1 MQTKNF
7 KKYIALVVLIA
18 VSTISIS
25 AQNTMIREHQS
36 ARRLVTCSTL
46 DGRIEHLCDS
56 LCEGRGSGQRGGGLA
71 AIWLQR
77 EFERIGLM
85 RMSGGYAHAVK
96 LGDGK
101 YGRNIIGML
110 PGSKATTRDRYVI
123 VGAHYDHLGT
133 LDGKVYPGA
142 DANASGTAALLSLA
156 EMLSAYKDGG
166 RTHDSNVIFVAFD
179 AKEHDMA
186 GSKAL
191 WRMIENGQLI
201 DPQSGSPIT
210 KDKVALMVN
219 IDQVGCTMSP
229 LASGRKDYM
238 IMLGN
243 HSLKPS
249 AQGMIDFCNRTYA
262 IDMDIDLT
270 YYGSKNFTKMFY
282 RLSDQRVF
290 IDNGIPAVLF
300 TSGITMNNNKPYD
313 TADKINLTT
322 LKKRIILIWQWITS
336 VLCPKLLPI
345 STKPSLLPLLLKA
358 FPRSAPPASNPA
370 KAVSSPW

>member
-7 KKYIALVVLIA
+7 KKYMLLIVLTVA
-18 VSTISIS
+18 STISIS

-36 ARRLVTCSTL
+36 ARRLVTCSIL
-46 DGRIEHLCDS
+46 DGRIGHLCDS
-56 LCEGRGSGQRGGGLA
+56 LCEGRGSGQRGGGIA
-71 AIWLQR
+71 ALWLQR

-110 PGSKATTRDRYVI
+110 PGSKTTTRDRYVI

-133 LDGKVYPGA
+133 LDGKMYPGA

-156 EMLSAYKDGG
+156 EMLSEYKNGG

-191 WRMIENGQLI
+191 WRMIENGQLR
-201 DPQSGSPIT
+201 DPQSGKTIN
-210 KDKVALMVN
+210 KDQISLMVN

-229 LASGRKDYM
+229 LASGRRDYI

-243 HSLKPS
+243 ESLKPIKRD
-249 AQGMIDFCNRTYA
+249 MLRICNRMFA
-262 IDMDIDLT
+262 IDMEIDLT
-270 YYGSKNFTKMFY
+270 YYGSKNFTRMFY

-290 IDNGIPAVLF
+290 VDNGIPAVLF
-300 TSGITMNNNKPYD
+300 TSGITMNTNKTRDDAQTID
-313 TADKINLTT
+313 TEILR
-322 LKKRIILIWQWITS
+322 KRIFLMYHW
-336 VLCPKLLPI
+336 LEKML
-345 STKPSLLPLLLKA
+345 
-358 FPRSAPPASNPA
+358 
-370 KAVSSPW
+370 

>member
-7 KKYIALVVLIA
+7 KKYMLLIVLTVA
-18 VSTISIS
+18 STIGIS

-36 ARRLVTCSTL
+36 ARRLVTCSIL
-46 DGRIEHLCDS
+46 DGRIGHLCDS
-56 LCEGRGSGQRGGGLA
+56 LCEGRGSGQRGGGIA
-71 AIWLQR
+71 ALWLQR

-110 PGSKATTRDRYVI
+110 PGSKTTTRDRYVI

-133 LDGKVYPGA
+133 LDGKMYPGA

-156 EMLSAYKDGG
+156 EMLSEYKNGG

-191 WRMIENGQLI
+191 WRMIENGQLR
-201 DPQSGSPIT
+201 DPQSGKTIN
-210 KDKVALMVN
+210 KDQISLMVN

-229 LASGRKDYM
+229 LASGRRDYI

-243 HSLKPS
+243 ESLKPIKRD
-249 AQGMIDFCNRTYA
+249 MLRICNRMFA
-262 IDMDIDLT
+262 IDMEIDLT
-270 YYGSKNFTKMFY
+270 YYGSKNFTRMFY

-290 IDNGIPAVLF
+290 VDNGIPAVLF
-300 TSGITMNNNKPYD
+300 TSGITMNTNKTRDDAQTID
-313 TADKINLTT
+313 TEILR
-322 LKKRIILIWQWITS
+322 KRIFLMYHW
-336 VLCPKLLPI
+336 LEKML
-345 STKPSLLPLLLKA
+345 
-358 FPRSAPPASNPA
+358 
-370 KAVSSPW
+370 

>member
-7 KKYIALVVLIA
+7 KKYMLLIVLTVA
-18 VSTISIS
+18 STISIS

-36 ARRLVTCSTL
+36 ARRLVTCSIL

-110 PGSKATTRDRYVI
+110 PGSKTTTRDRYVI

-133 LDGKVYPGA
+133 LDGKMYPGA

-156 EMLSAYKDGG
+156 EMLSEYKNGG

-191 WRMIENGQLI
+191 WRMIENGQLR
-201 DPQSGSPIT
+201 DPQSGKTIN
-210 KDKVALMVN
+210 KDQISLMVN

-229 LASGRKDYM
+229 LASGRRDYI

-243 HSLKPS
+243 ESLKPIKRD
-249 AQGMIDFCNRTYA
+249 MLRICNRMFA
-262 IDMDIDLT
+262 IDMEIDLT
-270 YYGSKNFTKMFY
+270 YYGSRNFTRMFY

-290 IDNGIPAVLF
+290 VDNGIPAVLF
-300 TSGITMNNNKPYD
+300 TSGITMNTNKTRDDAQTID
-313 TADKINLTT
+313 TEILR
-322 LKKRIILIWQWITS
+322 KRIFLMYHW
-336 VLCPKLLPI
+336 LEKML
-345 STKPSLLPLLLKA
+345 
-358 FPRSAPPASNPA
+358 
-370 KAVSSPW
+370 

>member
-36 ARRLVTCSTL
+36 ARRLVTNSIL
-46 DGRIEHLCDS
+46 KDRIEHLCDS
-56 LCEGRGSGQRGGGLA
+56 ICEGRGSGQRGGGLA

-85 RMSGGYAHAVK
+85 RMSGGYAHAVN
-96 LGDGK
+96 LSDGK

-179 AKEHDMA
+179 AKEQDMA

-191 WRMIENGQLI
+191 WRMIENGQLR
-201 DPQSGSPIT
+201 DPQSGKTINKGQIS
-210 KDKVALMVN
+210 LMVN
-219 IDQVGCTMSP
+219 IDQIGCTISP
-229 LASGRKDYM
+229 LASGRKDYI

-243 HSLKPS
+243 ESLKP
-249 AQGMIDFCNRTYA
+249 ARRDMLDICNRMFA
-262 IDMDIDLT
+262 IDMEIDLT
-270 YYGSKNFTKMFY
+270 YYGSKNFTRMFY
-282 RLSDQRVF
+282 RLSDQRIFV
-290 IDNGIPAVLF
+290 DNGIPAVFF
-300 TSGITMNNNKPYD
+300 TSGITMNTNKTRDNAQTID
-313 TADKINLTT
+313 TEILR
-322 LKKRIILIWQWITS
+322 KRIFLIYHW
-336 VLCPKLLPI
+336 LEKML
-345 STKPSLLPLLLKA
+345 
-358 FPRSAPPASNPA
+358 
-370 KAVSSPW
+370 

>member
-7 KKYIALVVLIA
+7 KKYMLLIVLTVA
-18 VSTISIS
+18 STIGIS

-36 ARRLVTCSTL
+36 ARRLVTCSIL

-56 LCEGRGSGQRGGGLA
+56 LCEGRGSGQRGGGIA
-71 AIWLQR
+71 ALWLQR

-110 PGSKATTRDRYVI
+110 PGSKTTTRDRYVI

-133 LDGKVYPGA
+133 LDGKMYPGA

-156 EMLSAYKDGG
+156 EMLSEYKNGG

-191 WRMIENGQLI
+191 WRMIENGQLR
-201 DPQSGSPIT
+201 DPQSGKTIN
-210 KDKVALMVN
+210 KDQISLMVN

-229 LASGRKDYM
+229 LASGRRDYI

-243 HSLKPS
+243 ESLKPIKRD
-249 AQGMIDFCNRTYA
+249 MLRICNRMFA
-262 IDMDIDLT
+262 IDMEIDLT
-270 YYGSKNFTKMFY
+270 YYGSKNFTRMFY

-290 IDNGIPAVLF
+290 VDNGIPAVFF
-300 TSGITMNNNKPYD
+300 TSGITMNTNKTRDDAQTND
-313 TADKINLTT
+313 TEILR
-322 LKKRIILIWQWITS
+322 KRIFLMYHW
-336 VLCPKLLPI
+336 LEKML
-345 STKPSLLPLLLKA
+345 
-358 FPRSAPPASNPA
+358 
-370 KAVSSPW
+370 

>member
-1 MQTKNF
+1 MLL
-7 KKYIALVVLIA
+7 IVLTV
-18 VSTISIS
+18 VSTIGIS

-36 ARRLVTCSTL
+36 ARRLVTCSIL

-110 PGSKATTRDRYVI
+110 PGSKTTTRDRYVI

-133 LDGKVYPGA
+133 LDGKMYPGA

-156 EMLSAYKDGG
+156 EMLSEYKNGG

-191 WRMIENGQLI
+191 WRMIENGQLR
-201 DPQSGSPIT
+201 DPQSGKTIN
-210 KDKVALMVN
+210 KDQISLMVN

-229 LASGRKDYM
+229 LASGRRDYI

-243 HSLKPS
+243 ESLKPIKRD
-249 AQGMIDFCNRTYA
+249 MLRICNRMFA
-262 IDMDIDLT
+262 IDMEIDLT
-270 YYGSKNFTKMFY
+270 YYGSKNFTRMFY

-290 IDNGIPAVLF
+290 VDNGIPAVLF
-300 TSGITMNNNKPYD
+300 TSGITMNTNKTRDDAQTID
-313 TADKINLTT
+313 TEILR
-322 LKKRIILIWQWITS
+322 KRIFLMYHW
-336 VLCPKLLPI
+336 LEKML
-345 STKPSLLPLLLKA
+345 
-358 FPRSAPPASNPA
+358 
-370 KAVSSPW
+370 

>member
-7 KKYIALVVLIA
+7 KKYMLLIVLTVA
-18 VSTISIS
+18 STIGIS

-36 ARRLVTCSTL
+36 ARRLVTCSIL

-56 LCEGRGSGQRGGGLA
+56 LCEGRGSGQRGGGIA
-71 AIWLQR
+71 ALWLQR

-110 PGSKATTRDRYVI
+110 PGSKTTTRDRYVI

-133 LDGKVYPGA
+133 LDGKMYPGA

-156 EMLSAYKDGG
+156 EMLSEYKNGG

-191 WRMIENGQLI
+191 WRMIENGQLR
-201 DPQSGSPIT
+201 DPQSGKTIN
-210 KDKVALMVN
+210 KDQISLMVN
-219 IDQVGCTMSP
+219 IDQIGCSLSP
-229 LASGRKDYM
+229 LASGRKDYI

-243 HSLKPS
+243 ESLKPIKRD
-249 AQGMIDFCNRTYA
+249 MLRICNRMFA
-262 IDMDIDLT
+262 IDMEIDLT
-270 YYGSKNFTKMFY
+270 YYGSKNFTRMFY

-290 IDNGIPAVLF
+290 VDNGIPAVLF
-300 TSGITMNNNKPYD
+300 TSGITMNTNKTRDDAQTID
-313 TADKINLTT
+313 TEILR
-322 LKKRIILIWQWITS
+322 KRIFLMYHW
-336 VLCPKLLPI
+336 LEKML
-345 STKPSLLPLLLKA
+345 
-358 FPRSAPPASNPA
+358 
-370 KAVSSPW
+370 

>member
-7 KKYIALVVLIA
+7 KKYMLLIVLTV
-18 VSTISIS
+18 VSTIGIS

-36 ARRLVTCSTL
+36 ARRLVTCSIL
-46 DGRIEHLCDS
+46 DGRIGHLCDS

-110 PGSKATTRDRYVI
+110 PGSKTTTRDRYVI

-133 LDGKVYPGA
+133 LDGKMYPGA

-156 EMLSAYKDGG
+156 EMLSEYKNGG
-166 RTHDSNVIFVAFD
+166 RAHDSNVIFVAFD

-191 WRMIENGQLI
+191 WRMIENGQLR
-201 DPQSGSPIT
+201 DPQSGKTIN
-210 KDKVALMVN
+210 KDQISLMVN
-219 IDQVGCTMSP
+219 IDQIGCSLSP
-229 LASGRKDYM
+229 LASGRKDYI

-243 HSLKPS
+243 ESLKPTKRD
-249 AQGMIDFCNRTYA
+249 MLRICNRMFA
-262 IDMDIDLT
+262 IDMEIDLT
-270 YYGSKNFTKMFY
+270 YYGSRNFTRMFY
-282 RLSDQRVF
+282 RLSDQRIFV
-290 IDNGIPAVLF
+290 DNGIPAVFF
-300 TSGITMNNNKPYD
+300 TSGITMNTNKTRDDAQTID
-313 TADKINLTT
+313 TEILR
-322 LKKRIILIWQWITS
+322 KRIFLMYHW
-336 VLCPKLLPI
+336 LEKML
-345 STKPSLLPLLLKA
+345 
-358 FPRSAPPASNPA
+358 
-370 KAVSSPW
+370 

>member
-1 MQTKNF
+1 MLL
-7 KKYIALVVLIA
+7 IVLTVA
-18 VSTISIS
+18 STIGIS

-36 ARRLVTCSTL
+36 ARRLVTCSIL

-56 LCEGRGSGQRGGGLA
+56 LCEGRGSGQRGGGIA
-71 AIWLQR
+71 ALWLQR

-110 PGSKATTRDRYVI
+110 PGSKTTTRDRYVI

-133 LDGKVYPGA
+133 LDGKMYPGA

-156 EMLSAYKDGG
+156 EMLSEYKNGG

-191 WRMIENGQLI
+191 WRMIENGQLR
-201 DPQSGSPIT
+201 DPQSGKTIN
-210 KDKVALMVN
+210 KDQISLMVN
-219 IDQVGCTMSP
+219 IDQIGCSLSP
-229 LASGRKDYM
+229 LASGRKDYI

-243 HSLKPS
+243 ESLKPIKRD
-249 AQGMIDFCNRTYA
+249 MLRICNRMFA
-262 IDMDIDLT
+262 IDMEIDLT
-270 YYGSKNFTKMFY
+270 YYGSKNFTRMFY

-290 IDNGIPAVLF
+290 VDNGIPAVFF
-300 TSGITMNNNKPYD
+300 TSGITMNTNKTRDDAQTID
-313 TADKINLTT
+313 TEILR
-322 LKKRIILIWQWITS
+322 KRIFLMYHW
-336 VLCPKLLPI
+336 LEKML
-345 STKPSLLPLLLKA
+345 
-358 FPRSAPPASNPA
+358 
-370 KAVSSPW
+370 

>member
-1 MQTKNF
+1 MLL
-7 KKYIALVVLIA
+7 IVLTI
-18 VSTISIS
+18 VSTIGIS

-36 ARRLVTCSTL
+36 ARRLVTCSIL

-85 RMSGGYAHAVK
+85 RMSGGYAHAVN
-96 LGDGK
+96 LSDGK

-179 AKEHDMA
+179 AKEQDMA

-191 WRMIENGQLI
+191 WRMIENGQLR
-201 DPQSGSPIT
+201 DPQSGKTINKGQIS
-210 KDKVALMVN
+210 LMVN
-219 IDQVGCTMSP
+219 IDQIGCTISP
-229 LASGRKDYM
+229 LASGRKDYI

-243 HSLKPS
+243 ESLKP
-249 AQGMIDFCNRTYA
+249 ARRDMLDICNRMFA
-262 IDMDIDLT
+262 IDMEIDLT
-270 YYGSKNFTKMFY
+270 YYGSKNFTRMFY
-282 RLSDQRVF
+282 RLSDQRIFV
-290 IDNGIPAVLF
+290 DNGIPAVFF
-300 TSGITMNNNKPYD
+300 TSGITMNTNKTRDNAQTID
-313 TADKINLTT
+313 TEILR
-322 LKKRIILIWQWITS
+322 KRIFLMYHW
-336 VLCPKLLPI
+336 LEKML
-345 STKPSLLPLLLKA
+345 
-358 FPRSAPPASNPA
+358 
-370 KAVSSPW
+370 

>member
-1 MQTKNF
+1 MLL
-7 KKYIALVVLIA
+7 IVLTVA
-18 VSTISIS
+18 STIGIS

-36 ARRLVTCSTL
+36 ARRLVTCSIL

-56 LCEGRGSGQRGGGLA
+56 LCEGRGSGQRGGGIA
-71 AIWLQR
+71 ALWLQR

-133 LDGKVYPGA
+133 LDGKMYPGA

-156 EMLSAYKDGG
+156 EMLSEYKDGG

-191 WRMIENGQLI
+191 WRMIENGQLR
-201 DPQSGSPIT
+201 DPQSGKTIN
-210 KDKVALMVN
+210 KDQISLMVN

-229 LASGRKDYM
+229 LASGRRDYI

-243 HSLKPS
+243 ESLKPIKRD
-249 AQGMIDFCNRTYA
+249 MLRICNRMFA
-262 IDMDIDLT
+262 IDMEIDLT
-270 YYGSKNFTKMFY
+270 YYGSKNFTRMFY

-290 IDNGIPAVLF
+290 VDNGIPAVFF
-300 TSGITMNNNKPYD
+300 TSGITMNTNKTRDDAQTID
-313 TADKINLTT
+313 TEILR
-322 LKKRIILIWQWITS
+322 KRIFLMYHW
-336 VLCPKLLPI
+336 LEKML
-345 STKPSLLPLLLKA
+345 
-358 FPRSAPPASNPA
+358 
-370 KAVSSPW
+370 

>member
-1 MQTKNF
+1 MQTKKI
-7 KKYIALVVLIA
+7 KKYIALIVLTA
-18 VSTISIS
+18 VSTISLS
-25 AQNTMIREHQS
+25 AQNTLIREHQS
-36 ARRLVTCSTL
+36 ARRLVTCSIL

-110 PGSKATTRDRYVI
+110 PGSKTTTRDRYVI

-133 LDGKVYPGA
+133 LDGKMYPGA

-156 EMLSAYKDGG
+156 EMLSEYKNGG

-191 WRMIENGQLI
+191 WRMIENGQLR
-201 DPQSGSPIT
+201 DPQSGKTIN
-210 KDKVALMVN
+210 KDQISLMVN

-229 LASGRKDYM
+229 LASGRRDYI

-243 HSLKPS
+243 ESLKPIKRD
-249 AQGMIDFCNRTYA
+249 MLRICNRMFA
-262 IDMDIDLT
+262 IDMEIDLT
-270 YYGSKNFTKMFY
+270 YYGSKNFTRMFY

-290 IDNGIPAVLF
+290 VDNGIPAVFF
-300 TSGITMNNNKPYD
+300 TSGITMNTNKTRDDAQTID
-313 TADKINLTT
+313 TEILR
-322 LKKRIILIWQWITS
+322 KRIFLMYHW
-336 VLCPKLLPI
+336 LEKML
-345 STKPSLLPLLLKA
+345 
-358 FPRSAPPASNPA
+358 
-370 KAVSSPW
+370 

>member
-7 KKYIALVVLIA
+7 KKYMLLIVLTVA
-18 VSTISIS
+18 STIGIS

-36 ARRLVTCSTL
+36 ARRLVTCSIL

-56 LCEGRGSGQRGGGLA
+56 LCEGRGSGQRGGGIA
-71 AIWLQR
+71 ALWLQR

-110 PGSKATTRDRYVI
+110 PGSKTTTRDRYVI

-133 LDGKVYPGA
+133 LDGKMYPGA

-156 EMLSAYKDGG
+156 EMLSEYKDGG

-191 WRMIENGQLI
+191 WRMIENGQLR
-201 DPQSGSPIT
+201 DPQSGKTIN
-210 KDKVALMVN
+210 KDQISLMVN

-229 LASGRKDYM
+229 LASGRRDYI

-243 HSLKPS
+243 ESLKPIKRD
-249 AQGMIDFCNRTYA
+249 MLRICNRMFA
-262 IDMDIDLT
+262 IDMEIDLT
-270 YYGSKNFTKMFY
+270 YYGSKNFTRMFY

-290 IDNGIPAVLF
+290 VDNGIPAVFF
-300 TSGITMNNNKPYD
+300 TSGITMNTNKTRDDAQTID
-313 TADKINLTT
+313 TEILR
-322 LKKRIILIWQWITS
+322 KRIFLMYHW
-336 VLCPKLLPI
+336 LEKML
-345 STKPSLLPLLLKA
+345 
-358 FPRSAPPASNPA
+358 
-370 KAVSSPW
+370 